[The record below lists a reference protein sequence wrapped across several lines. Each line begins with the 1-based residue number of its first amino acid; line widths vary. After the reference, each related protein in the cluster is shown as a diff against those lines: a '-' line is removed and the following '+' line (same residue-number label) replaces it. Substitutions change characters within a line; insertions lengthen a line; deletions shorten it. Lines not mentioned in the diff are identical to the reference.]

1 MNFKIFITSA
11 IITTILIF
19 SCVIVII
26 ADFNTRKSGFG
37 ESNPLFHIEKIQD
50 TTYSVFLFGVQSE
63 LDLTTAN
70 TSIKKLQSNFSLLP
84 TTLYLASQLYTS
96 FIQSIDSFSQYL
108 DEKNFIHH
116 VLDEINP
123 YL

>member
-19 SCVIVII
+19 SAIIVIV

-37 ESNPLFHIEKIQD
+37 EVNPLFHIEKIQD
-50 TTYSVFLFGVQSE
+50 TTYEFYLFGEASI
-63 LDLTTAN
+63 LDFTPMNEA
-70 TSIKKLQSNFSLLP
+70 IKNLQSNFALIPSP
-84 TTLYLASQLYTS
+84 VYFGSQIYTS
-96 FIQSIDSFSQYL
+96 FLKAISSYSSYL
-108 DEKNFIHH
+108 DEKNFIDH
-116 VLDEINP
+116 VIDEINP